1 MMQTKPA
8 ASPDPADPSEWQ
20 AVVSG
25 NAQLELSAAPAG
37 RVSALRMDF
46 DFKGAGGFVVA
57 RRMLS
62 RRMPEEYAVT
72 FRLRGRG
79 PVNNLELKLVDATGQ
94 NVWRHVQKDL
104 RLPARWTRVTV
115 HSREIDFAWGP
126 SSGGRLSTL
135 GSMELAVVA
144 GEGGRGTLWVA
155 DVEIE
160 DCTPKEA
167 PRATA
172 SSALA
177 AFEASGALLG
187 SGWKPRPDDLRPW
200 LMIDSIQPRGIGGL
214 IIDWLDG
221 APSNGFRV
229 RASNSGRRWKTLY
242 TATAAAG
249 KRSYVY
255 LPALRTRLLRLELD
269 EPSAGAAVRVQSFE
283 FSRSI
288 EAFWNNIAGGEARGW
303 HPRWLH
309 NEQSVWTPFGTADGI
324 QCALMND
331 DGMVEVGQGSFSLE
345 PMLWIE
351 GRLFTWADVTAR
363 QELLQE
369 WMPVPSVIWE
379 TEDWRLRMQGE
390 ATPSGVSRVRYRLE
404 NLSARPLAA
413 RLFVLVRPFQVTP
426 PWQSFRGLGGVSP
439 IRTLEWHDAAVRVNG
454 TTLIVAGSVPGAGA
468 SGAGPI
474 AAARFG
480 ALSFDQGFMAAH
492 LASGRLPADPQPPGA
507 PVHDPFGFATG
518 AIEFELAPEAH
529 QIVESAVNCMPM
541 DAAAAAAPGRSS
553 DEPAFEWNTR
563 VPAAQWTGN
572 GWMMDAVRA
581 ALTATAHIL
590 VTRSGPALQPGPRR
604 YTRSWIR
611 DGAMMSAAL
620 LRMGRVQ
627 EVRDFIRWYAPYQ
640 RADGFVPCCVDREG
654 PDWLVEHDS
663 HGELLAL
670 IADYCR
676 FTGRFAGRI
685 TDDSMGRSTADGA
698 FLEECWQYIEKAV
711 VCIESLLGPDGLL
724 PISVSHEGYLAQPV
738 HSYWD
743 DFWALRGLRDAFDL
757 AQAAGR
763 ESSAQNWAA
772 LSTRL
777 AGALFASIETT
788 RAQRKL
794 DFVPGSIE
802 WADFDPTATA
812 NAIYLLDVPEGLD
825 RAAIDR
831 TFDKY
836 LADWRGKRS
845 GAVAWTN
852 YTPYEIRII
861 GALVRLGRRDAA
873 LELLRF
879 FLSDRRPQP
888 WNQWPEI
895 AWRDRKAPAHVGDLP
910 HTWIAGEY
918 VLAVRCLFAYER
930 DADHSLVLAA
940 GLASEWIDGTG
951 VRVNAM
957 PTPHG
962 ALSYSLR
969 RVNPT
974 TVRFEI
980 ASGIA
985 VKMVLRPPLAAPLR
999 SVILDG
1005 CACTSFDAES
1015 VTLARGSAGG
1025 PAEVI
1030 CST

>member
-1 MMQTKPA
+1 LIIA
-8 ASPDPADPSEWQ
+8 DPADPADLADPSAWQ

-25 NAQLELSAAPAG
+25 NAELKLSAALAG
-37 RVSALRMDF
+37 RMPALRMDF

-57 RRMLS
+57 RRALS
-62 RRMPEEYAVT
+62 RSMPEEYAVT

-104 RLPARWTRVTV
+104 SLPARWRRVTIR
-115 HSREIDFAWGP
+115 SRDIDFAWGP
-126 SSGGRLSTL
+126 SSGGRLSAL
-135 GSMELAVVA
+135 GSIELAIVA
-144 GEGGRGTLWVA
+144 GEGGQGTLWVA
-155 DVEIE
+155 EVEIE

-177 AFEASGALLG
+177 QFEASGALLG
-187 SGWKPRPDDLRPW
+187 SGWKPRPDDPRPW
-200 LMIDSIQPRGIGGL
+200 IVIDSIQPRGIGGL
-214 IIDWLDG
+214 IIDWLEQ
-221 APSNGFRV
+221 APASGFRV
-229 RASNSGRRWKTLY
+229 RASSSGRRWKTLY
-242 TATAAAG
+242 TASAAAG
-249 KRSYVY
+249 KRSYIY
-255 LPALRTRLLRLELD
+255 LPGLRTRLLRLELD
-269 EPSAGAAVRVQSFE
+269 EPSAGAALRVQSFE

-288 EAFWNNIAGGEARGW
+288 DAFWNHIAGGEARGW

-309 NEQSVWTPFGTADGI
+309 NEQSVWTPFGTADGVH
-324 QCALMND
+324 CALMNE
-331 DGMVEVGQGSFSLE
+331 DGMVEADQGSFSLE
-345 PMLWIE
+345 PMLWLE
-351 GRLFTWADVTAR
+351 GRLFTWADVIPR

-369 WMPVPSVIWE
+369 WIPVPSVIWE
-379 TEDWRLRMQGE
+379 TEGWRLRMQGE

-404 NLSARPLAA
+404 NLTGRRLLA
-413 RLFVLVRPFQVTP
+413 RLFVVVRPFQVTP

-439 IRTLEWHDAAVRVNG
+439 VQTLAWRDGAVLVNG
-454 TTLIVAGSVPGAGA
+454 TALIVPASGAGA
-468 SGAGPI
+468 SGEGASGEGAI

-480 ALSFDQGFMAAH
+480 ALSFDQGFMAAR
-492 LASGRLPADPQPPGA
+492 LASGTLPAGTQ
-507 PVHDPFGFATG
+507 VHDPFGFATG

-529 QIVESAVNCMPM
+529 QTVERAVNCMPAE
-541 DAAAAAAPGRSS
+541 AARSG
-553 DEPAFEWNTR
+553 DEPAFDWNAR

-572 GWMMDAVRA
+572 GWMADVVHA
-581 ALTATAHIL
+581 ALTATAHVL

-620 LRMGRVQ
+620 LRMGRAQ
-627 EVRDFIRWYAPYQ
+627 EVREFIRWYAPHQ

-654 PDWLVEHDS
+654 TDWLVEHDS

-670 IADYCR
+670 IADCH
-676 FTGRFAGRI
+676 RFA
-685 TDDSMGRSTADGA
+685 ADGE
-698 FLEECWQYIEKAV
+698 FLEECWEYIDKAV
-711 VCIESLLGPDGLL
+711 ACIERLLGPDGLL

-738 HSYWD
+738 HAYWD
-743 DFWALRGLRDAFDL
+743 DFWALRGLRDAADL
-757 AQAAGR
+757 ARAAGR
-763 ESSAQNWAA
+763 ESSAQSWAA

-777 AGALFASIETT
+777 AGSLFASIETT
-788 RAQRKL
+788 RAQRNL

-825 RAAIDR
+825 RRAVDQ

-836 LADWRGKRS
+836 LADWRGKRG

-861 GALVRLGRRDAA
+861 GALVRLGRRDDA

-910 HTWIAGEY
+910 HTWIAAEY
-918 VLAVRCLFAYER
+918 VLAVRSLFAYER
-930 DADHSLVLAA
+930 DADLSLVLAA
-940 GLASEWIDGTG
+940 GLASEWIDGAG
-951 VRVNAM
+951 VQVNAM
-957 PTPHG
+957 PTPYG
-962 ALSYSLR
+962 PLSYSLR
-969 RVNPT
+969 RLNAT
-974 TVRFEI
+974 TLRFEI
-980 ASGIA
+980 TSGIA
-985 VKMVLRPPLAAPLR
+985 AKIVLRPPLGAALR
-999 SVILDG
+999 GVIVDG
-1005 CACTSFDAES
+1005 RTCTSFDQES
-1015 VTLARGSAGG
+1015 VTLVQG

-1030 CST
+1030 CTTS